1 MDFTSDYFLGS
12 AFFTL
17 GCLSFTIDAFKQ
29 KERNY
34 YLISGSLLF
43 DIGCVFFIKD
53 SLS

>member
-17 GCLSFTIDAFKQ
+17 GCLSFTIDALKQ

-34 YLISGSLLF
+34 YLISGSFYLTLGVCF
-43 DIGCVFFIKD
+43 LSKD